1 MTCPTSSQPGPV
13 ATCCEVPGLG
23 VSKCGDTCACDMANG
38 PYCSW
43 GQCCTYTAEAGTGI
57 CMTDPLDS
65 AGNQVCSDCNSLNG
79 LACPASKSFCCP
91 DGRCVASADQ
101 CATKQCST
109 SLFATVGGVSKQ
121 VCSNCARVGMSCPV
135 GTSYCCK
142 NGKCAAKLEECNC
155 RYTSDCQYGSCCARI
170 SGTTVCP
177 NCARAGDNGLSC
189 YGNDWYCAIGQCCG
203 DDGFCRTT
211 IFAGTRQSCANCN
224 NAMANGVVC
233 PTATPVCCARGQ
245 CVAKATDCTY
255 NAVGKVYKYQA
266 HHLYYLDS
274 VANASAALDQGLW
287 GSGNPT
293 RPSPNDYYDFRPFV
307 VEGYPDGNG
316 APTLCSSRWDPA
328 TDTYLRGLDYKT
340 APGTLAWASDLAA
353 QLWFAE
359 CNAMPKC
366 KADLATDK
374 VTLARMKLWTKAAAD
389 KMISYLQ
396 IAPSGRNLLCP
407 PRPYFGF
414 FYQTF
419 VRPYSMASTFYSLP
433 NWASALNPSHIK
445 IKNPAGADEIVSALD
460 MIKRAEDL
468 RYSVPEPLLAMEG
481 LIELLI
487 GYDHTLLSSLPAPI
501 LPASAPAAAPAS
513 ADGAAPAGAVVS
525 MALASTTG
533 TPIEAM
539 DAGPVAP
546 ALYAEN
552 GFVAGIE
559 NPAALKPMAAP
570 QKVEGCVDGDLLCI
584 TKSLGLLGAS
594 KAAAA
599 QSEGGASQLAADGA
613 QVMAGERG
621 CLSNLRRQQNYLEAA
636 KDFIA
641 YRPAGVWVDPDP
653 AKRAVAIDCPLFE
666 MQFEK
671 GLAVYTFACAAVP
684 DFTAKACKAQQSTLQ
699 DFMDTYKAVLAT
711 FASVTCDPAAT
722 SYKHVNALADGSVFP
737 VIEPGMSTGAQC
749 TKFTYDFN
757 VDRGNYI
764 INYLYERYGKAVTC
778 CASDCESRPECLV
791 LTYYWYSSNYF
802 NIPECGGDSAAVS
815 VNKMPTGLALPP
827 TSGATCGCGD
837 GKGYYGWG
845 VWSA

>member
-1 MTCPTSSQPGPV
+1 
-13 ATCCEVPGLG
+13 
-23 VSKCGDTCACDMANG
+23 
-38 PYCSW
+38 
-43 GQCCTYTAEAGTGI
+43 
-57 CMTDPLDS
+57 
-65 AGNQVCSDCNSLNG
+65 
-79 LACPASKSFCCP
+79 
-91 DGRCVASADQ
+91 
-101 CATKQCST
+101 
-109 SLFATVGGVSKQ
+109 
-121 VCSNCARVGMSCPV
+121 
-135 GTSYCCK
+135 
-142 NGKCAAKLEECNC
+142 
-155 RYTSDCQYGSCCARI
+155 
-170 SGTTVCP
+170 
-177 NCARAGDNGLSC
+177 
-189 YGNDWYCAIGQCCG
+189 
-203 DDGFCRTT
+203 
-211 IFAGTRQSCANCN
+211 
-224 NAMANGVVC
+224 MANGVVC

-274 VANASAALDQGLW
+274 VANATAALDEGLW
-287 GSGNPT
+287 YYADPT

-307 VEGYPDGNG
+307 VEGSADENG
-316 APTLCSSRWDPA
+316 SPTLCSGRYDPA
-328 TDTYLRGLDYKT
+328 TTNYLRGLDYKT

-353 QLWFAE
+353 QLWFTE

-389 KMISYLQ
+389 KMLSYLQ
-396 IAPSGRNLLCP
+396 IAPSGRNLMCP
-407 PRPYFGF
+407 PRAYFGF
-414 FYQTF
+414 FYQTLW
-419 VRPYSMASTFYSLP
+419 RPNSISSDFYNLP
-433 NWASALNPSHIK
+433 NWASALSPSYIK
-445 IKNPAGADEIVSALD
+445 IKNTAGADEIVSALD

-468 RYSVPEPLLAMEG
+468 WWMVPEPLLAMEG

-487 GYDHTLLSSLPAPI
+487 GYDHTLLASLPAPI

-513 ADGAAPAGAVVS
+513 ADGAAPAEAVVS
-525 MALASTTG
+525 MALAAAKTA
-533 TPIEAM
+533 TPTEAM

-546 ALYAEN
+546 ASYAEN
-552 GFVAGIE
+552 GFVAGIA
-559 NPAALKPMAAP
+559 NPAALKRVGIPPKPAGCA
-570 QKVEGCVDGDLLCI
+570 EGDRLCI
-584 TKSLGLLGAS
+584 AKSFGLLGGS
-594 KAAAA
+594 KAAAP
-599 QSEGGASQLAADGA
+599 QSEGGLSQLSTDGA

-621 CLSNLRRQQNYLEAA
+621 CLDNLRSQQSNFKEAV
-636 KDFIA
+636 DFVA

-653 AKRAVAIDCPLFE
+653 TKRAVAIDRPLFE

-722 SYKHVNALADGSVFP
+722 SYKHVNVLADGSVFP

-749 TKFTYDFN
+749 TKFTFDFN

-764 INYLYERYGKAVTC
+764 IDYVYNRYNRAITC
-778 CASDCESRPECLV
+778 CASDCDSRPECIGLA
-791 LTYYWYSSNYF
+791 YWSSEFY
-802 NIPECGGDSAAVS
+802 IPDCGGDGAAAS

-845 VWSA
+845 VYSG